1 MKRPILVLPVVL
13 LTAQLAFAQ
22 QPPPGPP
29 PRGGGPPVEMMAR
42 QLGLDAAQKAQ
53 VKQILEQQRAAHE
66 NERKQYEA
74 TGQRPTPEEMRATFQ
89 QHDQELLQ
97 ALSGVLTPDQL
108 TKFKAMQAQR
118 HEHMRHGPPP
128 PPPAGQ

>member
-22 QPPPGPP
+22 QAPSGPP
-29 PRGGGPPVEMMAR
+29 PRGGPPVERMAR
-42 QLGLDAAQKAQ
+42 ELGLDDTQKAE
-53 VKQILEQQRAAHE
+53 VKRILEQQRAAHDA
-66 NERKQYEA
+66 ERKRYEA
-74 TGQRPTPEEMRATFQ
+74 TGQRPTPEEMRTTFQ

-97 ALSGVLTPDQL
+97 ALSGVLTADQL

-118 HEHMRHGPPP
+118 REHMRHGPPP
-128 PPPAGQ
+128 PPPSGQ